1 MAGHSSLAVGLGLSV
16 DRKLSLAHFS
26 ASSSYNLLAVSFFL
40 FLSVIRHNIWTY
52 DTSTLTSVVPT
63 SPGERGRSKQT
74 NGIPNYHALLGSLF
88 GGETFESISCW
99 CSGCASRWRPEH
111 WLNMGSSTHYLC
123 DFWAKSIA
131 TGYFE
136 LKCRREISFLP
147 PTLHWC
153 LLTTVPFDIDR
164 HIVISLTLTKSNQ
177 LWRALSGYDLTV
189 QMNVCVEFSWTGKTS
204 LAYYWSG
211 IQVRTRLHTI
221 A

>member
-1 MAGHSSLAVGLGLSV
+1 M
-16 DRKLSLAHFS
+16 
-26 ASSSYNLLAVSFFL
+26 
-40 FLSVIRHNIWTY
+40 
-52 DTSTLTSVVPT
+52 SVVPT

-99 CSGCASRWRPEH
+99 CSGCASRWRLEH

-164 HIVISLTLTKSNQ
+164 HVCIESSP
-177 LWRALSGYDLTV
+177 WLSRTTYDRSIWLRPYCANACTWWV
-189 QMNVCVEFSWTGKTS
+189 LVNWTS
-204 LAYYWSG
+204 SHVYYWRC
-211 IQVRTRLHTI
+211 IQVRIPHTLCLLTYDCI
-221 A
+221 T